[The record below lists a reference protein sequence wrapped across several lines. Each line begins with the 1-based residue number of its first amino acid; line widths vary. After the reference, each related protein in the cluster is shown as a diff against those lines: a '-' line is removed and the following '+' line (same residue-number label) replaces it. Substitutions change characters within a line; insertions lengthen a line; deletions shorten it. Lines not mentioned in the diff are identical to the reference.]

1 MKTERTL
8 PDSLARWTRARRL
21 LRALRG
27 RQTALD
33 TRRDPWSEVLLQENQ
48 AIPRFSGHSGSRQTD
63 PRQAVVPTVEFG
75 RPTAVIITSP

>member
-21 LRALRG
+21 PRAPRG

-33 TRRDPWSEVLLQENQ
+33 TRLDPWAEVLLQENQ
-48 AIPRFSGHSGSRQTD
+48 AIPPVFRALRIPPNGS
-63 PRQAVVPTVEFG
+63 PTG
-75 RPTAVIITSP
+75 GSPYG